1 MSAVKNVM
9 KNNYRNMELDEYL
22 SATLKDAGYGGVDV
36 QKTPIGTRIT
46 LNVTRP
52 GLVIGRKGIGIK
64 EITSKL
70 ETKFGLTNPQIS
82 VMEVQVPELNPK
94 IMCNR
99 IAQLIERGTA
109 FRRACLWTI
118 NTISNAGALGAEV
131 TISGKLR
138 SERAHFEKHSV
149 GILPKS
155 GDIADKVVKVGV
167 THVLTKM
174 GLMGIQLRIALKDQ
188 IPQEFEYS
196 GVEPTSGQ
204 MVTEKQP
211 TTSQEQEQEQLQQQ
225 RQQQEQEQKEEEL
238 QQPQADQQREEQQQ
252 PQRQQQLEKRQQ
264 RRQEIE
270 NNNDANRIPRAAVE
284 KQVKQPQRQQQRQP
298 KEERAVPVGG
308 GNANGQS

>member
-22 SATLKDAGYGGVDV
+22 SSTLKDAGYGGVDV

-52 GLVIGRKGIGIK
+52 GLVIGRKGVGIK
-64 EITSKL
+64 DITSKL
-70 ETKFGLTNPQIS
+70 ETKFGLANPQIS

-131 TISGKLR
+131 TVSGKLR

-149 GILPKS
+149 GVLPKS
-155 GDIADKVVKVGV
+155 GDMADRVVKVGV
-167 THVLTKM
+167 THVLSKM

-188 IPQEFEYS
+188 APQEFEYS
-196 GVEPTSGQ
+196 DVTSAAEQ
-204 MVTEKQP
+204 LAAEKQP
-211 TTSQEQEQEQLQQQ
+211 EPQQQ
-225 RQQQEQEQKEEEL
+225 
-238 QQPQADQQREEQQQ
+238 QQQ
-252 PQRQQQLEKRQQ
+252 PEV
-264 RRQEIE
+264 E
-270 NNNDANRIPRAAVE
+270 NGNRISQSPPE
-284 KQVKQPQRQQQRQP
+284 KQVRQEP
-298 KEERAVPVGG
+298 KEEKAVPVG
-308 GNANGQS
+308 GNANGQG